1 MPRRYRNCIG
11 PRVRQLR
18 MERALTQDQFA
29 ARLQLAGLHSID
41 RVGLAKIES
50 QFRSVFDYEL
60 AVIAGALGV
69 EVAELLPPLRKL
81 RSDLDGLI
89 AGKRERSTG

>member
-11 PRVRQLR
+11 PQVRQLR

-50 QFRSVFDYEL
+50 QLRSVYDYEL
-60 AVIAGALGV
+60 ALIAGALGV
-69 EVAELLPPLRKL
+69 EAAELLPPVRELKP
-81 RSDLDGLI
+81 DLDDLI
-89 AGKRERSTG
+89 AGKREGSSS